1 MKLSGVKYHTRI
13 RSLPG
18 RSLSCYPECEITVVY
33 FVSFIT
39 SPFRLTNLTL
49 TTIVT

>member
-1 MKLSGVKYHTRI
+1 MKLSGVKYHTRS
-13 RSLPG
+13 RSLPR
-18 RSLSCYPECEITVVY
+18 RSLSCYPKCEITVVY
-33 FVSFIT
+33 VVSIIT